1 MVLLSN
7 LTYITKQFKQMRGVI
22 REVVT
27 TIIVAVVIFL
37 VLQATVQSFV
47 VIGSSMRP
55 NFEPGQRLLVS
66 KVAYRFGE
74 PQRGEVIV
82 FRPPN
87 NKDID
92 YIKRVIALPD
102 DKIEIKEGTVYIN
115 NVALDEPYIKAPTND
130 TLRPTEIP
138 ENEYFVLGDNRNHS
152 NDSRDWGTVPRENI
166 IGKAWLSIW
175 PPDQWGL
182 VAHYTLKEQLPS
194 TKLTPQL
201 P

>member
-92 YIKRVIALPD
+92 YIKRVIALPG

-138 ENEYFVLGDNRNHS
+138 ENEYFVLGDNRNNS
-152 NDSRDWGTVPRENI
+152 NDSYDWGTVPRQNI
-166 IGKAWLSIW
+166 VGKAWLSVW
-175 PPDQWGL
+175 PPDQWGV
-182 VAHYTLKEQLPS
+182 VAHYT
-194 TKLTPQL
+194 PQ
-201 P
+201 

>member
-1 MVLLSN
+1 
-7 LTYITKQFKQMRGVI
+7 MRGVI

-37 VLQATVQSFV
+37 VLQTTVQSFV
-47 VIGSSMRP
+47 VIGSSMKP

-82 FRPPN
+82 FRPLDN
-87 NKDID
+87 EDTD
-92 YIKRVIALPD
+92 YIKRVIALPND
-102 DKIEIKEGTVYIN
+102 TVEIKEGTVYIN
-115 NVALDEPYIKAPTND
+115 NVALDEPYIKAPPNY
-130 TLRPTEIP
+130 TLHQTKIP
-138 ENEYFVLGDNRNHS
+138 ANEYFVLGDNRNNS
-152 NDSRDWGTVPRENI
+152 NDSYDWGTVPRQNI
-166 IGKAWLSIW
+166 VGKAWLSVW

-182 VAHYTLKEQLPS
+182 ITHYTLKEQLPS
-194 TKLTPQL
+194 TKLAPQL

>member
-37 VLQATVQSFV
+37 VLQATIQSFV

-55 NFEPGQRLLVS
+55 NFEPRQRLLVS

-92 YIKRVIALPD
+92 YIKRVIALPG

-115 NVALDEPYIKAPTND
+115 NVALDEPYIKKPTTD

-138 ENEYFVLGDNRNHS
+138 EDEYFVLGDNRNNS
-152 NDSRDWGTVPRENI
+152 NDSYDWGTVPRQNI
-166 IGKAWLSIW
+166 VGKAWISVW
-175 PPDQWGL
+175 PPDQWG
-182 VAHYTLKEQLPS
+182 VTAHYS
-194 TKLTPQL
+194 PQE
-201 P
+201 